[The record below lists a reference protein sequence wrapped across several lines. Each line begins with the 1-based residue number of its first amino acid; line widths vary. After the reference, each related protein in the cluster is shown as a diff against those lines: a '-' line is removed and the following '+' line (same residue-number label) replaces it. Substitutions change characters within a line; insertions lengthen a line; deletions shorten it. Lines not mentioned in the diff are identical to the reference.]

1 MILKIYNTKNKIKVL
16 KGEKFM
22 FPSNKEDV
30 FKLEFKK
37 GDILELKPIEP
48 VKAIIEIYYSL
59 RAEDTINSLKVNLLQ
74 IKAYCDKYCDK
85 FEIQD
90 YEVVNYQPLCLNDE
104 FSIKISNLFSKIFNK
119 KNIYTLKN
127 KENVPSLSDMYI
139 FITYQLKK

>member
-1 MILKIYNTKNKIKVL
+1 
-16 KGEKFM
+16 M
-22 FPSNKEDV
+22 FLSTTEDV

-59 RAEDTINSLKVNLLQ
+59 RAEDTINRLKVNLLQ
-74 IKAYCDKYCDK
+74 IKAYCDKYCDE

-127 KENVPSLSDMYI
+127 KENVPLSPAVHIYL
-139 FITYQLKK
+139 TYELN

>member
-1 MILKIYNTKNKIKVL
+1 
-16 KGEKFM
+16 M

-74 IKAYCDKYCDK
+74 IKAYCDKYCDE